1 MPTTTK
7 RKAAKKPAAAKK
19 KQTTKRAAPPPRS
32 ETEMVRR
39 YLDALLAPKPRGPLS
54 SPQWIEARLNE
65 VKEGLANDGLGSL
78 ERLAMTQK
86 RLDLE
91 RQLQVANFNGGRS
104 LDQLEVDFVIVAASY
119 AERKGIT
126 YPAWRQVGVPAAVL
140 RKAGINA

>member
-19 KQTTKRAAPPPRS
+19 QTTKRAAPQPRS

-54 SPQWIEARLNE
+54 SPQWLEERLNE
-65 VKEGLANDGLGSL
+65 VKEALSNDGLGSL

-104 LDQLEVDFVIVAASY
+104 LEQLEVEFVVVAASY
-119 AERKGIT
+119 SERKGIT